1 MLSEENWVSD
11 SIAEARNR
19 IQKAIVQSENAPYP
33 SSLNEETTDLK
44 NVIWKDWQDESNN
57 KRIAERIRNAF
68 QQTLEKDSTT
78 IHIGEDIRSPYGG
91 AFKATKGLSDQF
103 PDRVLNMP
111 ISEQAIVGI
120 GNGLAL
126 RGMRPFT
133 EIMFGDFLSLTFDQI
148 INHAAKFAYM
158 FNDNVTVPI
167 VIRTPMGG
175 KRGYGPTHSQ
185 SLEKHFLGIP
195 HVQAIAI
202 HQRSSIEKVYKRLA
216 NIDKPTLLFEY
227 KILYSRKAAP
237 PIKGFSIQE
246 SNECFPTLKISP
258 LTETPEVTIV
268 TYGEMLEEAE
278 RALEVLFDEHEI
290 LCEILTPSQ
299 LYPLDSQPFVES
311 VYKTKHL
318 VVIEEGQIFCG
329 FGSELISQMHEQ
341 LSGTNWR
348 SKRVGPAKVPIPS
361 SRPLESLALPEHCD
375 IVKAVL
381 EVVAHD

>member
-1 MLSEENWVSD
+1 MQTVQEASERIREGLGPEICIVDTYRLMAHSKGDDDRDPAEIETYRSQDILSQLYASEENWVSEVALQKQGIAFRRQ
-11 SIAEARNR
+11 SI
-19 IQKAIVQSENAPYP
+19 QSENDPYP
-33 SSLNEETTDLK
+33 SSLNEETTNLK

-68 QQTLEKDSTT
+68 QQTLEKDPTT

-120 GNGLAL
+120 ANGLAL

-202 HQRSSIEKVYKRLA
+202 HHRSSIEQVYERLA

-227 KILYSRKAAP
+227 KILYSRKA
-237 PIKGFSIQE
+237 SSSYQR
-246 SNECFPTLKISP
+246 
-258 LTETPEVTIV
+258 V
-268 TYGEMLEEAE
+268 
-278 RALEVLFDEHEI
+278 FD
-290 LCEILTPSQ
+290 
-299 LYPLDSQPFVES
+299 
-311 VYKTKHL
+311 
-318 VVIEEGQIFCG
+318 
-329 FGSELISQMHEQ
+329 
-341 LSGTNWR
+341 
-348 SKRVGPAKVPIPS
+348 
-361 SRPLESLALPEHCD
+361 SR
-375 IVKAVL
+375 K
-381 EVVAHD
+381 

>member
-1 MLSEENWVSD
+1 M
-11 SIAEARNR
+11 
-19 IQKAIVQSENAPYP
+19 
-33 SSLNEETTDLK
+33 K

-175 KRGYGPTHSQ
+175 KRGYGPTTVKVLRSTFLVSLMFKRSQ
-185 SLEKHFLGIP
+185 SISGH
-195 HVQAIAI
+195 
-202 HQRSSIEKVYKRLA
+202 RLKKYTNA
-216 NIDKPTLLFEY
+216 W
-227 KILYSRKAAP
+227 
-237 PIKGFSIQE
+237 
-246 SNECFPTLKISP
+246 
-258 LTETPEVTIV
+258 
-268 TYGEMLEEAE
+268 
-278 RALEVLFDEHEI
+278 
-290 LCEILTPSQ
+290 
-299 LYPLDSQPFVES
+299 
-311 VYKTKHL
+311 
-318 VVIEEGQIFCG
+318 QI
-329 FGSELISQMHEQ
+329 
-341 LSGTNWR
+341 
-348 SKRVGPAKVPIPS
+348 
-361 SRPLESLALPEHCD
+361 
-375 IVKAVL
+375 
-381 EVVAHD
+381 